1 MSAICRSLTHVPK
14 GRHRVDL
21 SLYLV
26 ANRPSFRNEELFIS
40 KIMESVKGG
49 ATCVQFRDHESEF
62 KDTLRTA
69 SRLKK
74 LLRGKAPLLVN
85 TLQSIEL
92 AQRIN
97 AEGVYLEKPFSFSA
111 ARWLLG
117 VKSIIGI
124 PVKTMQDVF
133 DVNRTDEIDHI
144 SVKVSASKRTCPKN
158 DQLWEPQGLKFVRAI
173 SSHRIVAIGGLTLD
187 NAEPIYRLLRSDDG
201 IAMAGGLMDQEDP
214 CATAQKIKALRKKVN
229 GDL

>member
-1 MSAICRSLTHVPK
+1 MAHAPK

-26 ANRPSFRNEELFIS
+26 ANRPSFLNEELFLS

-49 ATCVQFRDHESEF
+49 ATCVQLRDHESEF
-62 KDTLRTA
+62 TETLRTA

-74 LLRGKAPLLVN
+74 LLRGKVPLFVN
-85 TLQSIEL
+85 TLQTIEL
-92 AQRIN
+92 AQRVN
-97 AEGVYLEKPFSFSA
+97 AEGVYLEKPFPFGA

-117 VKSIIGI
+117 EKSIIGI

-133 DVNRTDEIDHI
+133 VVHQTDEIDHI
-144 SVKVSASKRTCPKN
+144 SVKVSASKRTYPKN
-158 DQLWEPQGLKFVRAI
+158 DQLWEPQGLKIVRAI

-187 NAEPIYRLLRSDDG
+187 NVEPVYRLLRPDDG
-201 IAMAGGLMDQEDP
+201 IAMAGGLMDEEDP
-214 CATAQKIKALRKKVN
+214 CATAQKIQTVRKKVY
-229 GDL
+229 GEL